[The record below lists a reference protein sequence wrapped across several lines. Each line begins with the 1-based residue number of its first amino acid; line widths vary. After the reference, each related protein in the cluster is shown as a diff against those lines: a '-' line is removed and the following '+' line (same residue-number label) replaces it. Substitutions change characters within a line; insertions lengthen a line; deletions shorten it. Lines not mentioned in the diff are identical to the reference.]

1 MLKCVGHKYPCVR
14 MVEFEVLGTDTTV
27 DPTQPAD
34 AAVKILYLI
43 LGAAVLFM
51 ALPIGQQLG
60 EKINDFL
67 ASLTGADVGDSSS
80 GMTFGDD

>member
-1 MLKCVGHKYPCVR
+1 
-14 MVEFEVLGTDTTV
+14 
-27 DPTQPAD
+27 
-34 AAVKILYLI
+34 
-43 LGAAVLFM
+43 M

-80 GMTFGDD
+80 GMTFGGD